1 MFERSRHGYL
11 TVLHYSFS
19 SLAEFLDYLES
30 APVSR
35 AFADAQVSRQDYE
48 EFTGSKSLEDA
59 IRMCRYGYQENFEQ
73 FFQLDA
79 QIMRALD
86 MSFDV
91 VRSYDDYVGFAPD
104 VKAYLEGSPLTM
116 INRPNP
122 PRKAVSV
129 YMNTSYDAQVERAQ
143 IFNRGA
149 AVLCAIK
156 ILEMERYNVDLHL
169 FEMSYCDMGDS
180 TVEVHFSEFALK
192 AAGERA
198 NVQKLFFPLCHPS
211 WIRRLNFRLIEVT
224 PDISY
229 QWAGTY
235 GYPCSLQLM
244 RKVLDLDESR
254 CVLVP
259 SFDDLGVGGG
269 DIVEDARKVFA
280 VFNRVLPEED
290 RLKLRAR
297 APRPQS

>member
-1 MFERSRHGYL
+1 MFERTRHGYL
-11 TVLHYSFS
+11 TVLHFSFS
-19 SLAEFLDYLES
+19 SLAEYLDYLET

-35 AFADAQVSRQDYE
+35 AFENAQVSKQDYE

-59 IRMCRYGYQENFEQ
+59 IAMCRYGYQDGFEE
-73 FFQLDA
+73 FFGLDA

-86 MSFDV
+86 MSFDT
-91 VRSYDDYVGFAPD
+91 VRTYNDYVGFAPD

-122 PRKAVSV
+122 PRKSISV
-129 YMNTSYDAQVERAQ
+129 YMNTSYDAQTEISQ
-143 IFNRGA
+143 IFHRGA
-149 AVLCAIK
+149 AVLTAMK
-156 ILEMERYNVDLHL
+156 VLEMLRYSVDLHL

-180 TVEVHFSEFALK
+180 TVEVHFSEFSLK
-192 AAGERA
+192 NAGERT

-211 WIRRLNFRLIEVT
+211 WIRRLNFRLIETT

-235 GYPCSLQLM
+235 GYPCSLHLM
-244 RKVLDLDESR
+244 RKVLDLDETS

-259 SFDDLGVGGG
+259 SFDDLGVTGT

-280 VFNRVLPEED
+280 VFNKVLPERD
-290 RLKLRAR
+290 RLTLRAPIAR
-297 APRPQS
+297 GA